1 MTFGNSF
8 QLYPICVELQLNK
21 FCHVE
26 NYLWS
31 APYVITIFIYCIIGR
46 RDVMKGNF
54 HSIFNNYFVSDLDK
68 GSLVVIT

>member
-1 MTFGNSF
+1 MTVGNIF
-8 QLYPICVELQLNK
+8 QLYPIRVELQLNK

-31 APYVITIFIYCIIGR
+31 APYVITIFIHSIIGR
-46 RDVMKGNF
+46 GDVIKGNF
-54 HSIFNNYFVSDLDK
+54 HQFYNKFYVSYVDK